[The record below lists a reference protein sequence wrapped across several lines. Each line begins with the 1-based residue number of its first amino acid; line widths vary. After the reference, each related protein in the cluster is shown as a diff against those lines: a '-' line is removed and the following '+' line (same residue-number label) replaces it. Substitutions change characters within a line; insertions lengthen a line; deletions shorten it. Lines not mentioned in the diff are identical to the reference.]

1 MRKNNKMDMT
11 IVEQLNVVKKKICDN
26 YCKYPAQMLKDYGE
40 TEGVDRL
47 MYKCAFCPLKELG
60 V

>member
-11 IVEQLNVVKKKICDN
+11 IAEQMAVVREKMCDE
-26 YCKYPAQMLKDYGE
+26 YCKYPAQFADE
-40 TEGVDRL
+40 HDNEAIEQL
-47 MYKCAFCPLKELG
+47 MEICNFCPLKALG